1 MSKKKQLTCN
11 VWVNVSLL
19 MYNNLIDKVI
29 STFWLTVSNFWN
41 TINSNSAISCN
52 IDIFFELVHDKK
64 KRKREEFFLTEQV
77 IDAREFHVLVNT
89 LWTVH
94 TLILK
99 FSSRKKKNRVPL
111 DFEKK
116 LEGGEEQK
124 KISTPPSIFGRL
136 NKINP
141 TDLINQTPPLFLLP
155 SSLSNRSIILAFS
168 SSRIA

>member
-1 MSKKKQLTCN
+1 MTKKKEN
-11 VWVNVSLL
+11 
-19 MYNNLIDKVI
+19 
-29 STFWLTVSNFWN
+29 
-41 TINSNSAISCN
+41 
-52 IDIFFELVHDKK
+52 
-64 KRKREEFFLTEQV
+64 EEFFLTEQV

>member
-19 MYNNLIDKVI
+19 MYNNLVDKVI

-52 IDIFFELVHDKK
+52 RYILWTRAWQKK
-64 KRKREEFFLTEQV
+64 KENEEFFLTEQV